1 MKKLFSSLFVLLFA
15 TLGALAQTSGVYTL
29 GSFTG
34 GTSAVN
40 ASTTSSPGSTLSVSE
55 FATAGVQITLKASTT
70 NTTAVTF
77 KFAHSVDGTTY
88 ESTPSTEIEVTPNGV
103 TEVSKFTSVSTP
115 STGTL
120 KLVSI
125 VNNNANGYVTNIAVK
140 IRLKASKVLTNR

>member
-1 MKKLFSSLFVLLFA
+1 MNKLFSLILALAA
-15 TLGALAQTSGVYTL
+15 TCLGAFAQTAGTYTI

-40 ASTTSSPGSTLSVSE
+40 ASTTATPGDTFAVSE
-55 FATAGVQITLKASTT
+55 FSTVGVQITLKASTT

-77 KFAHSVDGTTY
+77 KFAHSLDGSTY
-88 ESTPSTEIEVTPNGV
+88 ESTPSSEVEVTPNGV
-103 TEVSKFTSVSTP
+103 TEVSKVANISIPNTA
-115 STGTL
+115 TL

-140 IRLKASKVLTNR
+140 VRLKASKVMTR